1 MKISISFGKL
11 FKTKMSKAILNK
23 IEYQRTHN
31 GDNLT
36 LLTILFNVK
45 KKEKFQ
51 LFLDKVRRREIYT
64 PSEYSSADKFT
75 VFTSFRIHKD
85 KIIKQD
91 RRDFEKFKNFLDF
104 IEDENAQNFL
114 ESVKIKVEFYE
125 GSDQDGN
132 ALYDNHEKIERLC
145 NS

>member
-1 MKISISFGKL
+1 
-11 FKTKMSKAILNK
+11 MSKAILKK
-23 IEYQRTHN
+23 IEHQRTHN

-51 LFLDKVRRREIYT
+51 LFLNKVRRRKIYS
-64 PSEYSSADKFT
+64 PSEYSSADNYT

-85 KIIKQD
+85 KIVEND
-91 RRDFEKFKNFLDF
+91 RSDFEKFKAFLDF
-104 IEDENAQNFL
+104 IEDENAQKFL
-114 ESVKIKVEFYE
+114 ESVKIKVEYFN

-132 ALYDNHEKIERLC
+132 ALSDNHEKI
-145 NS
+145 